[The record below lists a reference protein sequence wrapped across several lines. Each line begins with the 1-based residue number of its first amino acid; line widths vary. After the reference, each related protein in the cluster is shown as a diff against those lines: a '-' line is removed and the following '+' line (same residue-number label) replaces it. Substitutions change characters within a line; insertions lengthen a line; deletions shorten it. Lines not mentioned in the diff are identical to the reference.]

1 MPVSLPTSVLA
12 ATGSAGSDSFVDID
26 VPFIAWVGLL
36 ATIVAMLAVDL
47 VLHRGDKEPTP
58 GRRAGRVDSCGS
70 RSGSRSRSSSAAC
83 GGAPR
88 SGEYLAGYLIE
99 KSLSASTTCSC
110 GP

>member
-58 GRRAGRVDSCGS
+58 GARWSSRSCGS
-70 RSGSRSRSSSAAC
+70 RSGSRSRSSSASC

-88 SGEYLAGYLIE
+88 R
-99 KSLSASTTCSC
+99 ASTSPAT
-110 GP
+110 